1 MTGLCKPSL
10 ARLAKNEGSTESR
23 YKLQRWAL
31 LLGFALAVIGIGGAT
46 WIYGYRQ
53 ALDSLAERSVADLAL
68 ASDRVS
74 TQLQIYQEMAVLLAD
89 HPALAQLETPQDRAV
104 AQRLLRA
111 VADKTA
117 ALDVFYADPQG
128 HVLAAAEGVTAS
140 DVSGQD
146 YFRRAMQGALG
157 TGSGVLTG
165 NGLTGNGRR
174 AYFYAAPNF
183 SSQKDVQ
190 TDLRTDAQIDGQTG
204 ILGALVIVADVEDV
218 EQTWR
223 GSLPAVFFT
232 DAQGEVF
239 ISNRPELLFWRPAV
253 DETAIALRR
262 ETQLSYRV
270 SFAAEH
276 EIWELSWSPYLPR
289 RALHL
294 TVDLPVIGLLGQIL
308 VDVAPA
314 RRLASL
320 QAAALAALCLAFGT
334 LLFLAMERRRTLAEA
349 NAVLESRVATRTRAL
364 QSTNSQLRREV
375 NEREEA
381 EAALKKA
388 QEELVQAG
396 KLSALGQMSAGIS
409 HELNQ
414 PLMAIQQYAENG
426 EAFLQRGQA
435 ERVGEN
441 LTRIASMSARM
452 ARIIKNLRAFSRNES
467 EPVARVDLV
476 QVITTAVELT
486 GSRLAADA
494 VTLIWR
500 PPEGDDPI
508 YAWGGE
514 VRLTQV
520 FVNLINNAADAM
532 LAQQDRSI
540 TITLEAGARLSVA
553 VKDIGP
559 GIKEPEKM
567 FEPFYST
574 KVVSSSEGMG
584 LGLSISYG
592 LLQSFGGNIRGMN
605 AEQGAVF
612 TVELDRWHKE
622 AAT

>member
-1 MTGLCKPSL
+1 M
-10 ARLAKNEGSTESR
+10 
-23 YKLQRWAL
+23 QRWPL
-31 LLGFALAVIGIGGAT
+31 LLGGALAVSCIVGAT

-74 TQLQIYQEMAVLLAD
+74 TQLQIYQELAVLVAD
-89 HPALAQLETPQDRAV
+89 HPVLEQLESEAERQA
-104 AQRLLRA
+104 AQRVLRGI
-111 VADKTA
+111 ADKTS
-117 ALDVFYADPQG
+117 ALDVFYADTRG
-128 HVLAAAEGVTAS
+128 EVLVAAAGGTGGDIATA
-140 DVSGQD
+140 G

-157 TGSGVLTG
+157 VGSDVLAE
-165 NGLTGNGRR
+165 NGRR

-183 SSQKDVQ
+183 APD
-190 TDLRTDAQIDGQTG
+190 TG
-204 ILGALVIVADVEDV
+204 VSGVLVVVADVEDV

-232 DAQGEVF
+232 NDQGEVF
-239 ISNRPELLFWRPAV
+239 ISNRPELLFWQQGGEEEASSVLTGSNLEYQVSRVAGY
-253 DETAIALRR
+253 DIWK
-262 ETQLSYRV
+262 LSGNT
-270 SFAAEH
+270 
-276 EIWELSWSPYLPR
+276 YLPR

-294 TVDLPVIGLLGQIL
+294 SVELPVIGLTGQIL

-314 RRLASL
+314 RRLALL

-334 LLFLAMERRRTLAEA
+334 FLFLTMERRRSLAEA
-349 NAVLESRVATRTRAL
+349 NAVLESRVETRTRAL

-375 NEREEA
+375 SEREDA

-414 PLMAIQQYAENG
+414 PLMAIQQFAENG
-426 EAFLQRGQA
+426 DAFLQRGQID
-435 ERVGEN
+435 RVGEN
-441 LTRIASMSARM
+441 LSRIAGMSARM
-452 ARIIKNLRAFSRNES
+452 ARIIKNLRAFSRNEN
-467 EPVARVDLV
+467 EPMARVDLV
-476 QVITTAVELT
+476 QVINTAVELT
-486 GSRLAADA
+486 ASRLETDA
-494 VTLIWR
+494 VTLSWS
-500 PPEGDDPI
+500 PPMEEEPI

-532 LAQQDRSI
+532 LGQDSRAI
-540 TITLEAGARLSVA
+540 TITLEAGETLEAGDRLA
-553 VKDIGP
+553 VVVSDIGP

-567 FEPFYST
+567 FDPFYST

-592 LLQSFGGNIRGMN
+592 LLQSFGGNIHGRNGRR
-605 AEQGAVF
+605 GAVF
-612 TVELDRWHKE
+612 TVELDRWNE
-622 AAT
+622 DAAI